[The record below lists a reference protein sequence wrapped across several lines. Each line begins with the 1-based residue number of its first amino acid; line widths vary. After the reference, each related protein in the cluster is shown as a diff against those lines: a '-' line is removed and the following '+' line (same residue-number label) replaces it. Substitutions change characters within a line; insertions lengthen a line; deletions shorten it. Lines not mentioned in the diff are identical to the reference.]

1 MEVQQFTTIGNRT
14 ENQDFIAYETIG
26 DEAGIFVVADGMGGY
41 ENGAIASEIVAKA
54 IVESILSNWSIMDS
68 EILLKEA
75 IEFANESL
83 ALKRLALDCKKMG
96 SCISV
101 LLIKDETAF
110 LTWFGDSRIYV
121 YRNGI
126 ERYHTRDHSA
136 VMELSQIKAL
146 TTKDIEKYEN
156 IVTRS
161 IMGSESLDPME
172 LQKMEY
178 QKGDVFILCTDGLHK
193 SISLPIR
200 MPEDFILQLTERGE
214 RYSDNA
220 SCLLIKV

>member
-1 MEVQQFTTIGNRT
+1 MQ
-14 ENQDFIAYETIG
+14 
-26 DEAGIFVVADGMGGY
+26 
-41 ENGAIASEIVAKA
+41 
-54 IVESILSNWSIMDS
+54 
-68 EILLKEA
+68 
-75 IEFANESL
+75 
-83 ALKRLALDCKKMG
+83 LALDCKKWG
-96 SCISV
+96 CVNSV

-110 LTWFGDSRIYV
+110 LTWFGDSRIYI

-126 ERYHTRDHSA
+126 VRYHTRDQSA

-172 LQKMEY
+172 LQKMKFH
-178 QKGDVFILCTDGLHK
+178 KGDIFILCTDGLHK
-193 SISLPIR
+193 SISLPIII
-200 MPEDFILQLTERGE
+200 PEDFIRQLTERGE